1 MHLEGLHV
9 TSPQTSPPRQIA
21 DDVLQIL
28 SNPDDRDLAEIV
40 ELVASICGG
49 SAAGIALRRG
59 DDYHVPIT
67 FGIAPQ
73 VLPAED
79 AFCRMTMG
87 KEEVL
92 TVEDAWADPDFVSI
106 GQRQGPLAEARF
118 YASAPVHAPN
128 GEMVGRLCVID
139 SQPKRL
145 TAMQL
150 RALETLGLSVSKLI
164 ELRLV
169 RSAHPGLDWLL
180 SHDATTVLKQLT
192 AELGHDLRVPLAA
205 VIASLEM
212 LEDHLAVGADPMT
225 AILLQRSTSA
235 AERMNRMLEHHL
247 SAATS
252 PAGGTIGVTDMNLVA
267 RQLVADCGSVLQSM
281 GATVEV
287 EHLPVVRADPDEM
300 YRVLQNLVTNSIK
313 FGRPNVPVRIRITA
327 RHVQDGWRIAVRDN
341 GVGIPEHRRADVFSL
356 FSRANSDVDGHGIG
370 LATVARIVAAN
381 GGRCGAADSPEGGT
395 EIWFSLPEA

>member
-1 MHLEGLHV
+1 M
-9 TSPQTSPPRQIA
+9 TSPHESPPRHTA
-21 DDVLQIL
+21 DDVLQVL
-28 SNPDDRDLAEIV
+28 ANPDDRDFAEIV

-49 SAAGIALRRG
+49 EAAGIAVRRG
-59 DDYHVPIT
+59 GEYHVPIT

-79 AFCRMTMG
+79 TLCRLTMG
-87 KEEVL
+87 SEEVM
-92 TVEDAWADPDFVSI
+92 TVEDAWADPELASF
-106 GQRQGPLAEARF
+106 GRGGGPLARTRF

-128 GEMVGRLCVID
+128 GEMVGRLCVLA
-139 SQPKRL
+139 SQPRRL
-145 TAMQL
+145 TTLQL

-169 RSAHPGLDWLL
+169 RSAHPGQDWLL

-205 VIASLEM
+205 IVASLEL
-212 LEDHLAVGADPMT
+212 LEEHLTPGADPMT
-225 AILLQRSTSA
+225 TILLQRSRSSA
-235 AERMNRMLEHHL
+235 GRMNLMLEHHL

-252 PAGGTIGVTDMNLVA
+252 PAGSTGGVTDLNLVA

-287 EHLPVVRADPDEM
+287 DHLPVVRADPDEM

-313 FGRPNVPVRIRITA
+313 FGRPNVPVHIRITA
-327 RHVQDGWRIAVRDN
+327 RHVAGRWRVAVLDN
-341 GVGIPEHRRADVFSL
+341 GVGIPPDRRADVFSL
-356 FSRANSDVDGHGIG
+356 FSRAHPDVDGHGIG

-381 GGRCGAADSPEGGT
+381 GGRCGAEESSEGGA
-395 EIWFSLPEA
+395 EIWFSLSEA